1 MFVGLQCQA
10 QPGVVVGSA
19 DFVCRSTS
27 ETSSRVVDTPNCSMF
42 TTPHVVQALITVG
55 ICIAGAGVLA
65 GVSLI
70 IRHDLV

>member
-1 MFVGLQCQA
+1 
-10 QPGVVVGSA
+10 
-19 DFVCRSTS
+19 
-27 ETSSRVVDTPNCSMF
+27 MF